1 MTSKKKGV
9 FFMSTTETETEE
21 LGPIETTLG
30 DLICAIADA
39 ALEARIDET
48 DLSSVTQLIL
58 NDLRIKREE

>member
-1 MTSKKKGV
+1 MALQ
-9 FFMSTTETETEE
+9 ETEE
-21 LGPIETTLG
+21 QRKIETTLG

>member
-1 MTSKKKGV
+1 
-9 FFMSTTETETEE
+9 MSTQETEAEE
-21 LGPIETTLG
+21 QGPIETTLG

-58 NDLRIKREE
+58 NDLLLKRE

>member
-1 MTSKKKGV
+1 
-9 FFMSTTETETEE
+9 MSTTETETEE